1 MSKARRNLFVFTD
14 KRLMKMTVGKLADP
28 SHSAARSNRLW
39 HAFTELILA
48 GLIAWF
54 MFIVGVAGW
63 GYLCFLALLICW
75 FGVSAISTYAGPG
88 SLASRRQPWLVSLK
102 LRSVYKE
109 PDLTIDALKYYDP
122 DFTKNIDSKIADYC
136 NQP

>member
-1 MSKARRNLFVFTD
+1 MSKARSNLFVFTD
-14 KRLMKMTVGKLADP
+14 KRLMKKTVGNLTDP

-63 GYLCFLALLICW
+63 GYLCFLALLICCC
-75 FGVSAISTYAGPG
+75 GVSAIGAYAGPG
-88 SLASRRQPWLVSLK
+88 SSASRRQPWLVSYK
-102 LRSVYKE
+102 LRSVSKE
-109 PDLTIDALKYYDP
+109 RDLTIDALKYYDP
-122 DFTKNIDSKIADYC
+122 EFTKDIDFQIAD
-136 NQP
+136 